1 MNSSIMSS
9 SGRDRQSFRSSR
21 YAHWLVVTIDSVTH
35 VVTKGTTPTTYGMPF
50 TDEGVNFIKA
60 EAVNGDSAL
69 DRRGFRYI
77 DHETHT
83 RLSRSILQKND
94 VLVTIAGAN
103 VGRCG
108 YVRSNDLPANT
119 NQAVGIVRVN
129 SQRANPRFVYYF
141 FKLPSTRSLCLS
153 IGGQAAQPN
162 VNLANLK
169 AFEVLLPSRS
179 EQTRIADILS
189 AYDDLIENN
198 RRRIALLEQ
207 AARELYREWFVRL
220 RFPGHENS
228 RIVDGLPAGWG
239 RVRLSDV
246 VSTQYGYTASASE
259 EPIGPRFLRGKDINK
274 NSYIDWD
281 TVPYCPT
288 SDLNFGKYALRTGD
302 LLVVRMADPGK
313 VAIVEKK
320 IQAIFA
326 SYLVRLVIH
335 DESRAFPLYLFY
347 VLTDSKYQ
355 GFIGAAS
362 GGSTR
367 KSASAKLLNDF
378 GVIQPPNAIQSL
390 FVDHVAPLRK
400 MIGAL
405 LDQNAQARASREIL
419 LPRLMSGEVAA

>member
-1 MNSSIMSS
+1 
-9 SGRDRQSFRSSR
+9 
-21 YAHWLVVTIDSVTH
+21 
-35 VVTKGTTPTTYGMPF
+35 MPF

-77 DHETHT
+77 NHETHT
-83 RLSRSILQKND
+83 RLSRSILQEND

-129 SQRANPRFVYYF
+129 SQMANPRFVYYF

-169 AFEVLLPSRS
+169 AFEVLLPSGS

-220 RFPGHENS
+220 RFPGHES
-228 RIVDGLPAGWG
+228 TRIVDGMPEGWE
-239 RVRLSDV
+239 R
-246 VSTQYGYTASASE
+246 
-259 EPIGPRFLRGKDINK
+259 
-274 NSYIDWD
+274 
-281 TVPYCPT
+281 
-288 SDLNFGKYALRTGD
+288 
-302 LLVVRMADPGK
+302 
-313 VAIVEKK
+313 KK
-320 IQAIFA
+320 IADVCLTTGGGTPSTKRAEYWDGDITWVVPTDVTNNDC
-326 SYLVRLVIH
+326 LVLLDSVRKITAEGLRESSAKMVPAETILMT
-335 DESRAFPLYLFY
+335 SRASVGFFAMMDREAC
-347 VLTDSKYQ
+347 TNQ
-355 GFIGAAS
+355 GFI
-362 GGSTR
+362 
-367 KSASAKLLNDF
+367 N
-378 GVIQPPNAIQSL
+378 
-390 FVDHVAPLRK
+390 VAPHDEEIRLYLLFNLINRVPE
-400 MIGAL
+400 IRSNAL
-405 LDQNAQARASREIL
+405 GTTYPEISKGRFREMDVVIPKRAVATEFSCTASEVIDQVRCLKRSTSALIQARDIL
-419 LPRLMSGEVAA
+419 LPRLMSGEVAV

>member
-1 MNSSIMSS
+1 
-9 SGRDRQSFRSSR
+9 
-21 YAHWLVVTIDSVTH
+21 
-35 VVTKGTTPTTYGMPF
+35 MPF

-77 DHETHT
+77 NHETHT
-83 RLSRSILQKND
+83 RLSRSILQEND

-207 AARELYREWFVRL
+207 AAQELYREWFVRL
-220 RFPGHENS
+220 RFPGHENT
-228 RIVDGLPAGWG
+228 RIVDGLPEGWQ
-239 RVRLSDV
+239 R
-246 VSTQYGYTASASE
+246 
-259 EPIGPRFLRGKDINK
+259 
-274 NSYIDWD
+274 
-281 TVPYCPT
+281 
-288 SDLNFGKYALRTGD
+288 
-302 LLVVRMADPGK
+302 
-313 VAIVEKK
+313 KK
-320 IQAIFA
+320 IADVCLTTGGGTPSTKRAEYWDGEITWVVPTDVTNNDC
-326 SYLVRLVIH
+326 LVLLDSVRKITAEGLRESSAKMVPAETILMT
-335 DESRAFPLYLFY
+335 SRASVGFFAMMDREAC
-347 VLTDSKYQ
+347 TNQ
-355 GFIGAAS
+355 GFI
-362 GGSTR
+362 
-367 KSASAKLLNDF
+367 N
-378 GVIQPPNAIQSL
+378 
-390 FVDHVAPLRK
+390 VAPHDKEIRLYVLFNLINRVPE
-400 MIGAL
+400 IRS
-405 LDQNAQARASREIL
+405 NAQGTTYPEISKGRFREMDVVIPKRAVATEFSRTASEVIDQVRGLKRSTSALTQARDIL
-419 LPRLMSGEVAA
+419 LPRLMSGEVAV